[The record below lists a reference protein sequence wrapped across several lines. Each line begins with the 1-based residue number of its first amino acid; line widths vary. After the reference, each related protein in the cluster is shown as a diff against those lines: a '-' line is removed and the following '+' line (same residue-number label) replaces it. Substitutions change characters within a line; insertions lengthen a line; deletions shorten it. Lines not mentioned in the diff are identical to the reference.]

1 MGFSTIV
8 ECPAG
13 RTYPKSKGPVLPVKN
28 VPRILLADDKSEI
41 LRTVCSLLEDEY
53 KIVGMAENGERVL
66 DLVRL
71 ESPDLVVLD
80 IFMPILNGIETA
92 IRLRE
97 SASVSKVLFLTAHED
112 VDFVDAAISVGAL
125 GYVLKTHL
133 VTDLRPAIQ
142 EVLNG
147 SLYVSPSIFS
157 C

>member
-1 MGFSTIV
+1 M
-8 ECPAG
+8 
-13 RTYPKSKGPVLPVKN
+13 
-28 VPRILLADDKSEI
+28 
-41 LRTVCSLLEDEY
+41 CSLLEDKY
-53 KIVGMAENGERVL
+53 KIVGTADNGKRVL
-66 DLVRL
+66 DLVRV

-97 SASVSKVLFLTAHED
+97 SASIIKVLFLTAHQD
-112 VDFVDAAISVGAL
+112 IDFVDAAISAGAL
-125 GYVLKTHL
+125 GYVLKAHL

-147 SLYVSPSIFS
+147 SLYVSPSLFS